1 MPTRFAFGIQ
11 KREDMYILF
20 VIISVL
26 LIVLVS
32 SYAAFKSIFGR
43 KRERE
48 LYHGLTGD
56 VDGVKRARRELIEKF
71 ESYPK
76 EVFYIESFDKTRLHC
91 NYYHTSDTAPTAIL
105 LHGYRSMGLR
115 DFSGIADELLS
126 LGFNILLLTQRAHG
140 KSSGRAISFG
150 IKERLDAKAV
160 CEYVDKMQSGKGK
173 IILCGVSMGA
183 STVAMASALSLPES
197 VCGIVCDCPFS
208 SPRNI
213 IRKVISD
220 KGLPAGLIYP
230 FIRLGAVL
238 FGGFDPSSL
247 SVCEEVKSA
256 KIPLLLFHGTEDK
269 LVPISMSEKIFDN
282 YKCKKTF
289 VKVRGA
295 THTTSVIYD
304 RSLYS
309 ESLKKFTDEVLR

>member
-1 MPTRFAFGIQ
+1 MPSSFAFGIQ
-11 KREDMYILF
+11 KRENMYIL
-20 VIISVL
+20 IALISLL
-26 LIVLVS
+26 LIILAS
-32 SYAAFKSIFGR
+32 SYAAFRSVFGR
-43 KRERE
+43 KKERE

-56 VDGVKRARRELIEKF
+56 VDGVKKARRELIEKF

-76 EVFYIESFDKTRLHC
+76 EELYIESFDKTRLHC

-115 DFSGIADELLS
+115 DLSGIADEFFA

-140 KSSGRAISFG
+140 KSSGGAISFG
-150 IKERLDAKAV
+150 IKERLDVKAL
-160 CEYVDKMQSGKGK
+160 CEYIDKKQYGKGK

-183 STVAMASALSLPES
+183 SSVLMASALPLPES
-197 VCGIVCDCPFS
+197 VRGIVCDCPFS
-208 SPRNI
+208 SPRDI

-220 KGLPAGLIYP
+220 KGLPAGFVYP
-230 FIRLGAVL
+230 FIRLGAIL

-247 SVCEEVKSA
+247 SVCEEVKGA

-269 LVPISMSEKIFDN
+269 LVPISMSEEIFEN
-282 YKCKKTF
+282 YREKKTF
-289 VKVRGA
+289 VKIHGA

-304 RSLYS
+304 RELYAA
-309 ESLKKFTDEVLR
+309 SLKKFTDEVLR